1 MTEVPPSRW
10 RPWLRRL
17 PFLVILLVAVVG
29 GVLLRDRL
37 DLDSLARHQ
46 AELIAFR
53 DAHYLAT
60 VAGFMAVYV
69 AMVAFSLPG
78 ATVATLTGGYL
89 FGLFPGVVYN
99 VLAAG
104 SGAVLLFLAAR
115 LGFGAE
121 TAARIE
127 RAGGRP
133 ASVLAALRRNQWP
146 ALFLMRLAPV
156 VPFFLANLLPAFAG
170 VGLGPYAVTTFLGI
184 LPGGLILTSIGAGLG
199 EVLAAGGLPDLS
211 VLGEPRFLLALT
223 ALCALA
229 ALPLFLRR
237 R

>member
-1 MTEVPPSRW
+1 MTEVPQSHW

-17 PFLVILLVAVVG
+17 PFLLILRVAAAG
-29 GVLLRDRL
+29 GLLLRDRL
-37 DLDSLARHQ
+37 DRETLAQHQ
-46 AELIAFR
+46 TELIAFR

-60 VAGFMAVYV
+60 LAGFMVVYV

-115 LGFGAE
+115 MGFGAE

-127 RAGGRP
+127 RTGGRS

-170 VGLGPYAVTTFLGI
+170 VGLGPFAVTTFLGI
-184 LPGGLILTSIGAGLG
+184 LPGALILTSIGAGLG
-199 EVLAAGGLPDLS
+199 EVLATGGLPDLS

-223 ALCALA
+223 ALCLLA